1 MLGIANWKYVK
12 VVYITEVEDNF
23 TTEWGI
29 LVGVDTLL
37 DIMSI
42 AL

>member
-1 MLGIANWKYVK
+1 MLGIANWEYIK
-12 VVYITEVEDNF
+12 VRYTIKVEDNS
-23 TTEWGI
+23 TTEWGT